1 MANSLN
7 PTKIEEAAR
16 GIVTTWSKNTD
27 FTMKDVTLA
36 QMTTNQTTLKG
47 LLDSIKT
54 KEAELLPLR
63 NQRDDIAVVLKEQC
77 VRARSGMKGF
87 FGLNSTQYE
96 QVGGTRSSE
105 RKSSARKSTKKTTP
119 AA

>member
-1 MANSLN
+1 MAKSLN
-7 PTKIEEAAR
+7 PPKIEEAAR
-16 GIVTTWSKNTD
+16 GIVAVWAKNTE

-36 QMTTNQTTLKG
+36 QMTANQTTLKG

-54 KEAELLPLR
+54 KEAEILPLR

-77 VRARSGMKGF
+77 VRVRAGMKGV
-87 FGLNSTQYE
+87 FGPNSTQYE

-105 RKSSARKSTKKTTP
+105 RKSPRPKTPKKNPP
-119 AA
+119 AE